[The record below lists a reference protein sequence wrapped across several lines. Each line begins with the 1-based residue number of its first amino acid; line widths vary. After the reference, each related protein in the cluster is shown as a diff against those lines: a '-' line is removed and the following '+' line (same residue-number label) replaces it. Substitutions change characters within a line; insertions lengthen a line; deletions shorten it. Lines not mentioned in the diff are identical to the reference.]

1 MRRFDNPLD
10 LELAD
15 DAAAALGHAGRK
27 LRKALDALEQFDAA
41 AHDSSREEMRVDLV
55 ATAGEAF
62 WSYVVQREALGLAD
76 AEYIAAAYRVPTDV
90 RRAMGPRS
98 WAKERAQ
105 RRHRSV

>member
-1 MRRFDNPLD
+1 MRRFDNPID

-27 LRKALDALEQFDAA
+27 LRKALDALEQFDASNECDA
-41 AHDSSREEMRVDLV
+41 RSDARVDLV

-76 AEYIAAAYRVPTDV
+76 AEYIAAAYRVPADV
-90 RRAMGPRS
+90 RSAMGPRS

-105 RRHRSV
+105 RRRSS